1 MWLALVVLIAA
12 GIGVY
17 EFMRETALFPPE
29 AEPFKALV
37 LASALSAGVPWAL
50 MAAEIGQESG
60 WDPNIVNQASGATG
74 IAQFEPATA
83 AQLGVDPTDPQSAIP
98 GMAQYLA
105 SLHAELSNQGFP
117 QWSYALAAYDWGI
130 GNVLRALNEGTPPN
144 AWPNETRHYVQV
156 ITSRSGV
163 DQATA
168 ALFA

>member
-1 MWLALVVLIAA
+1 MWLAIVVIFAA
-12 GIGVY
+12 AIGAY
-17 EFMRETALFPPE
+17 EFMRETELFPPE
-29 AEPFKALV
+29 AAPFKSLV
-37 LASALSAGVPWAL
+37 LASAAASGVPWQM

-60 WDPNIVNQASGATG
+60 WDPNIVNHASGATG

-83 AQLGVDPTDPQSAIP
+83 AGLGVNPLDPQSAIP

-105 SLHAELSNQGFP
+105 SLHAQLSDQGFP

-130 GNVLRALNEGTPPN
+130 GHVLRALSDGVPPN
-144 AWPNETRHYVQV
+144 AWPDETRHYVQV
-156 ITSRSGV
+156 ITSKSGV

>member
-1 MWLALVVLIAA
+1 MIWFIFAFILVSI
-12 GIGVY
+12 GIF
-17 EFMRETALFPPE
+17 EFMRETELFPPE
-29 AEPFKALV
+29 ASDYKSLV
-37 LASALSAGVPWAL
+37 LASAASHGVPWQL

-60 WDPNIVNQASGATG
+60 WDPNIINPASGATG

-83 AQLGVDPTDPQSAIP
+83 ASLGVDPLDPQSAIP

-105 SLHAELSNQGFP
+105 SLHAQLSDQGFP
-117 QWSYALAAYDWGI
+117 QWSYTLAAYDWGI
-130 GNVLRALNEGTPPN
+130 GHVLRALQDGTPPDE
-144 AWPNETRHYVQV
+144 WPSETRHYVQV